1 MKLTQLALVII
12 GVMGGMAYAAPA
24 TSSVQNENN
33 IPTNTAPATTT
44 MQSVTVQQPA
54 APATTNNMQS
64 APAAVTTTVVTTNTP
79 AAKNAQPAATK
90 SAATK
95 PAAPGALTSDNDKIS
110 YTLGADMGR
119 NLKEQNLTMNPQL
132 FARGISDGLAGG
144 PFMLTDAQMK
154 QAIDSFKQV
163 LYAKQAESR
172 QQMQAQQKAM
182 ADKNTKDGAAFLAAN
197 KTKQGVQVMPD
208 GLQYRSLTTGTGAM
222 PTANDTVTVDYEGRL
237 IDGTVFDSSYKQGQ
251 PVTFKVSEVIPGW
264 QEALTHMK
272 VGDVWEIYVPSQL
285 AYGAQGVGGPIG
297 PNQTL
302 IFKIHLID
310 VKAANAT
317 VSQKAATAKKA

>member
-1 MKLTQLALVII
+1 MKLTQLALVLI

-24 TSSVQNENN
+24 TSTVQNGNN
-33 IPTNTAPATTT
+33 MPASTAPTTT
-44 MQSVTVQQPA
+44 MQSVTVQP
-54 APATTNNMQS
+54 APATPAATNNMQS
-64 APAAVTTTVVTTNTP
+64 APTTTP
-79 AAKNAQPAATK
+79 AAKNAQPTATK
-90 SAATK
+90 SAAAK
-95 PAAPGALTSDNDKIS
+95 PAAPGTLTSDNDKIS

-163 LYAKQAESR
+163 LYAKQAENR

-182 ADKNTKDGAAFLAAN
+182 ADKNAKDGAAFLAAN

-222 PTANDTVTVDYEGRL
+222 PTANDTVTVNYEGRL

-272 VGDVWEIYVPSQL
+272 VGDIWEIYVPSQL

-302 IFKIHLID
+302 IFKIQLMD
-310 VKAANAT
+310 LKAANAT

>member
-1 MKLTQLALVII
+1 MT
-12 GVMGGMAYAAPA
+12 
-24 TSSVQNENN
+24 
-33 IPTNTAPATTT
+33 
-44 MQSVTVQQPA
+44 
-54 APATTNNMQS
+54 
-64 APAAVTTTVVTTNTP
+64 
-79 AAKNAQPAATK
+79 
-90 SAATK
+90 
-95 PAAPGALTSDNDKIS
+95 DNDKIS

-154 QAIDSFKQV
+154 QAIDDFKKV
-163 LYAKQAESR
+163 LYTKQAESR
-172 QQMQAQQKAM
+172 QQMQAQQKTM
-182 ADKNTKDGAAFLAAN
+182 ADKNAKDGAAFLAAN

-222 PTANDTVTVDYEGRL
+222 PTANDTVTVNYEGRL

-264 QEALTHMK
+264 QEALAHMK

-302 IFKIHLID
+302 IFKIQLID

>member
-1 MKLTQLALVII
+1 MKLTQLALAVI
-12 GVMGGMAYAAPA
+12 GMVSTMAYAAPA
-24 TSSVQNENN
+24 SSSAQNGSNMPAN
-33 IPTNTAPATTT
+33 TAQTAPAPG
-44 MQSVTVQQPA
+44 M
-54 APATTNNMQS
+54 PATTNVQP
-64 APAAVTTTVVTTNTP
+64 APMTPVTM
-79 AAKNAQPAATK
+79 PAAT
-90 SAATK
+90 ATMPATK
-95 PAAPGALTSDNDKIS
+95 NTPPAAQGTALSENDKIS

-119 NLKEQNLTMNPQL
+119 NLKGQNLTMNAQL
-132 FARGISDGLAGG
+132 FARGITDGLAGG
-144 PFMLTDAQMK
+144 PFLLTDEQMK
-154 QAIDSFKQV
+154 QSIEDFKKV
-163 LYAKQAESR
+163 LYAKQAENR
-172 QQMQAQQKAM
+172 QQALAAEKAM
-182 ADKNTKDGAAFLAAN
+182 AAKNAKDGSAFLAAN
-197 KTKQGVQVMPD
+197 KTKQGVQTMND
-208 GLQYRSLTTGTGAM
+208 GLQYRSLTTGTGAI

-310 VKAANAT
+310 VKAANAATT
-317 VSQKAATAKKA
+317 VSQQKATSAKKA

>member
-1 MKLTQLALVII
+1 MKLTQLALVLI
-12 GVMGGMAYAAPA
+12 GLMGGIAYAAPA
-24 TSSVQNENN
+24 TSSVQNGSNM
-33 IPTNTAPATTT
+33 PANTAPTTT
-44 MQSVTVQQPA
+44 MQSVTVQPA
-54 APATTNNMQS
+54 TPATTSNMQP
-64 APAAVTTTVVTTNTP
+64 APAAVTTTVVTTTTP
-79 AAKNAQPAATK
+79 AAKNAQPATSK
-90 SAATK
+90 SGAAMT
-95 PAAPGALTSDNDKIS
+95 DNDKIS

-163 LYAKQAESR
+163 LYTKQAENR

-182 ADKNTKDGAAFLAAN
+182 ADKNAKDGAAFLAAN

-222 PTANDTVTVDYEGRL
+222 PTANDTVTVNYEGRL

-302 IFKIHLID
+302 IFKIQLID

>member
-1 MKLTQLALVII
+1 MT
-12 GVMGGMAYAAPA
+12 
-24 TSSVQNENN
+24 
-33 IPTNTAPATTT
+33 
-44 MQSVTVQQPA
+44 
-54 APATTNNMQS
+54 
-64 APAAVTTTVVTTNTP
+64 
-79 AAKNAQPAATK
+79 
-90 SAATK
+90 
-95 PAAPGALTSDNDKIS
+95 DNDKIS

-119 NLKEQNLTMNPQL
+119 NLKEQNLTMNPQV

-163 LYAKQAESR
+163 LYTKQAENR

-182 ADKNTKDGAAFLAAN
+182 ADKNAKDGAAFLAAN

-222 PTANDTVTVDYEGRL
+222 PTANDTVTVNYEGRL

-302 IFKIHLID
+302 IFKIQLMD

>member
-1 MKLTQLALVII
+1 MKLTQLALVLI

-24 TSSVQNENN
+24 TSSVQNGNN
-33 IPTNTAPATTT
+33 MPANTAPTTT
-44 MQSVTVQQPA
+44 MQSVTVQPAPTTPA
-54 APATTNNMQS
+54 ATGSMQS
-64 APAAVTTTVVTTNTP
+64 APAAVTTTVVTTTTP
-79 AAKNAQPAATK
+79 AAKNAQPAAK
-90 SAATK
+90 SSATM
-95 PAAPGALTSDNDKIS
+95 TDNDKIS

-163 LYAKQAESR
+163 LYTKQAENR

-182 ADKNTKDGAAFLAAN
+182 ADKNAKDGAAFLAAN

-222 PTANDTVTVDYEGRL
+222 PTANDTVTVNYEGRL

-302 IFKIHLID
+302 IFKIQLID

>member
-1 MKLTQLALVII
+1 MKLTQLALVLI

-24 TSSVQNENN
+24 TSSVQNGNN
-33 IPTNTAPATTT
+33 MPANTAPTTT
-44 MQSVTVQQPA
+44 MQSVTVQPSPTTPA
-54 APATTNNMQS
+54 ATGSMQS
-64 APAAVTTTVVTTNTP
+64 TPAAVTTTVVTTTTP
-79 AAKNAQPAATK
+79 AAKNAQPAAK
-90 SAATK
+90 SSATM
-95 PAAPGALTSDNDKIS
+95 TDNDKIS

-163 LYAKQAESR
+163 LYTKQAENR

-182 ADKNTKDGAAFLAAN
+182 ADKNAKDGAAFLAAN

-222 PTANDTVTVDYEGRL
+222 PTANDTVTVNYEGRL

-302 IFKIHLID
+302 IFKIQLID
-310 VKAANAT
+310 LKAANAT

>member
-1 MKLTQLALVII
+1 MKRTQVALILI
-12 GVMGGMAYAAPA
+12 GIMGGMAYAAPVVSTA
-24 TSSVQNENN
+24 QNGNN
-33 IPTNTAPATTT
+33 VAPTTAVAAPSTPAT
-44 MQSVTVQQPA
+44 MS
-54 APATTNNMQS
+54 TTNNMQS
-64 APAAVTTTVVTTNTP
+64 ATVQSAPAAP
-79 AAKNAQPAATK
+79 AATTMPTTKNTQPAAAKSVAAK
-90 SAATK
+90 SAA
-95 PAAPGALTSDNDKIS
+95 PGVLTSDNDKIS

-144 PFMLTDAQMK
+144 PFILTDAQMK
-154 QAIDSFKQV
+154 QAIDDFKKV
-163 LYAKQAESR
+163 LYAKQAENR
-172 QQMQAQQKAM
+172 QKMEAQQKAA
-182 ADKNTKDGAAFLAAN
+182 ADKNAKDGAAFLAAN
-197 KTKQGVQVMPD
+197 KTKQGVQIMPN
-208 GLQYRSLTTGTGAM
+208 GLQYRSLTAGTGVM
-222 PTANDTVTVDYEGRL
+222 PTANDTVTVNYEGRL

-302 IFKIHLID
+302 IFKIQLID
-310 VKAANAT
+310 VKSANVS
-317 VSQKAATAKKA
+317 VSQNAATAKKA